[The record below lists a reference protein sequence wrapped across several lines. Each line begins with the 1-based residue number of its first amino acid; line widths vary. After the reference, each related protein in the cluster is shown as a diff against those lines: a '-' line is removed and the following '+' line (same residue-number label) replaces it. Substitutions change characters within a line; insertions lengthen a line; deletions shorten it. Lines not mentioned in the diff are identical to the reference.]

1 MRLNSSSLYKVFSK
15 VNPGE
20 SINVIV
26 SVNFIFIKSI
36 VVFGIKLVVICLS
49 VMLFKTLNLLIKVDF
64 PAFVYPRM

>member
-64 PAFVYPRM
+64 PAFVYPRI